1 MLSLLGKICDSLG
14 ISFNFLNRENSPSNK
29 LSIRD
34 ASVSSVQ
41 QAGRGIHNVTV
52 APGERDQRRPQV
64 DTDQWG
70 GTGGPDGVSVEF
82 YAKNIGDVAAMDV
95 EAELVAQDLQGSVQ
109 LGSVANSLSPNQSS
123 RLITYRYNSTDFF
136 KRVLKNPCIVFKY
149 KSADGREFMSGR
161 NIVQESRADGG
172 FNIHTKS
179 PTAYF
184 SEEIKEEIV
193 VEVDRTDFNLHRRSD
208 GLAESFTVMIQVLIK
223 NRSQETIL
231 VRDVRPTLGVPSGY
245 QNGPYHNSFNYPD
258 GKNINGREV
267 FPCKFGFTVTI
278 EGEQMGRPL
287 HEIPE
292 WISNKNKLL
301 SSINSAKIVFRFR
314 AESVTPEGIKTIDK
328 EFDLTRSL
336 LPQIF
341 TSPPSPPPSSS

>member
-1 MLSLLGKICDSLG
+1 MLSLLGKICDHLG
-14 ISFNFLNRENSPSNK
+14 ISLNFLNRENSPSNK
-29 LSIRD
+29 LSVRD
-34 ASVSSVQ
+34 SSVGSVQ
-41 QAGRGIHNVTV
+41 QAGRDIHNTIIASDVR
-52 APGERDQRRPQV
+52 GQDRPQI
-64 DTDQWG
+64 DIDQWG
-70 GTGGPDGVSVEF
+70 GTGGPDGFSIEF
-82 YAKNIGDVAAMDV
+82 YAKNIGNIAAIDVNV
-95 EAELVAQDLQGSVQ
+95 ELVAEDLQNSVQ
-109 LGSVANSLSPNQSS
+109 LGSVANSIMSNQSS
-123 RLITYRYNSTDFF
+123 RLIMYRYDSTDFF

-161 NIVQESRADGG
+161 NIVQESRADGR

-193 VEVDRTDFNLHRRSD
+193 VEIDRADFNLHRRSD

-231 VRDVRPTLGVPSGY
+231 VRDVRPTLVVPSGY
-245 QNGPYHNSFNYPD
+245 QNNSYHNSFNHPD

-267 FPCKFGFTVTI
+267 FTCKFGFTVTI
-278 EGEQMGRPL
+278 EGEQRDRPL

-292 WISNKNKLL
+292 WIANKNKLL
-301 SSINSAKIVFRFR
+301 SSINSVKIIFRFR
-314 AESVTPEGIKTIDK
+314 AESVTPEGINTIDK

-341 TSPPSPPPSSS
+341 TSPPSPSLS

>member
-29 LSIRD
+29 LSVRD
-34 ASVSSVQ
+34 ASVGSVQ
-41 QAGRGIHNVTV
+41 QAGRDIHNTIV
-52 APGERDQRRPQV
+52 APGARSQDRPQI

-70 GTGGPDGVSVEF
+70 GTGGPDGVSIEF
-82 YAKNIGDVAAMDV
+82 YAKNIGNVAAMDIQ
-95 EAELVAQDLQGSVQ
+95 AELVAEDLQGNVQ
-109 LGSVANSLSPNQSS
+109 LGSVANSLTSNQSS
-123 RLITYRYNSTDFF
+123 RLITYRYDSTDFF
-136 KRVLKNPCIVFKY
+136 KRALKNPCIVFKY
-149 KSADGREFMSGR
+149 KSADGRELMSGR
-161 NIVQESRADGG
+161 TIVQESRAAGG

-184 SEEIKEEIV
+184 SQEIKEEIV
-193 VEVDRTDFNLHRRSD
+193 VEVDRADFNMHRRSD

-231 VRDVRPTLGVPSGY
+231 VRNVRPTLGVPTGY
-245 QNGPYHNSFNYPD
+245 QNGPYHNSFDYPD

-278 EGEQMGRPL
+278 EGEQRDRPL

-292 WISNKNKLL
+292 WIANKKKLL
-301 SSINSAKIVFRFR
+301 SSINSAKVIFRFR

-341 TSPPSPPPSSS
+341 TSPTSPPPP